1 MILLYDMQFNDFS
14 FFHTAWIHLMK
25 IFKHQQLLLRIK
37 NAKRNIRIM
46 GGKAV
51 L

>member
-14 FFHTAWIHLMK
+14 FFRDAWMHLVK
-25 IFKHQQLLLRIK
+25 IFKHQQLLLSIK
-37 NAKRNIRIM
+37 NAKHNVT
-46 GGKAV
+46 GAKAV